1 MSDERIIELF
11 WQRNEEAIALSQET
25 YGSEC
30 FALSERILNC
40 TEDAEECVND
50 TWLRAWNAIPPTR
63 PLYLRAFFMKIVRNL
78 SLNKLE
84 KRSAAKRGNSQ
95 TEVLLSELMEAI
107 PDSEQ
112 TEDIVMAKELSNT
125 ISIFLMKAPQR
136 ETSIFLR
143 RYFYMQDIREIA
155 EAVNLTE
162 AIVAVKLSRMRKRL
176 LLYLKEE
183 YAL

>member
-1 MSDERIIELF
+1 
-11 WQRNEEAIALSQET
+11 
-25 YGSEC
+25 
-30 FALSERILNC
+30 
-40 TEDAEECVND
+40 
-50 TWLRAWNAIPPTR
+50 
-63 PLYLRAFFMKIVRNL
+63 
-78 SLNKLE
+78 
-84 KRSAAKRGNSQ
+84 
-95 TEVLLSELMEAI
+95 MEAI
-107 PDSEQ
+107 PDAEQ

-125 ISIFLMKAPQR
+125 ISDFLIKSPQR

-176 LLYLKEE
+176 LLYLEEE